1 MFYRTAYMIY
11 YNGSCNYEHSQLTGK
26 AQLRESERLIQHA
39 TASLWDGEE
48 MSSTAWERC
57 HFGRGAVTSA
67 RR

>member
-1 MFYRTAYMIY
+1 MIY

-39 TASLWDGEE
+39 TASLWDREE